1 MANFK
6 TGLGSNIKLL
16 RKLRNITQEE
26 LAEIIGIHSR
36 QLSKIET
43 GDHFP
48 SCKTLE
54 KICIALD
61 VSPKEIFD
69 FEFLVEETQAL
80 LTGTGNA
87 PVFRVEK
94 NRAEGMDNVCFL
106 NTSVNDFDVVM
117 PSSSDESMLNTAKAL
132 NKPVFV
138 EYFED
143 GKSSKIVVF
152 YPDGKE
158 KVIKNSI
165 DVEAKQN
172 MIYMMKEFKKISK
185 NKNSVKFI
193 KLALTALNDDESL
206 SQLVNIIEGM
216 KLARGLD

>member
-6 TGLGSNIKLL
+6 SGLGSNIKLL

-61 VSPKEIFD
+61 VSPREIFD

-80 LTGTGNA
+80 LTGTDNT
-87 PVFRVEK
+87 PVFRVET
-94 NRAEGMDNVCFL
+94 NSTNDSQNVYPLKTSFESVE
-106 NTSVNDFDVVM
+106 NTAL
-117 PSSSDESMLNTAKAL
+117 SSSDESMFNTAKHL

-165 DVEAKQN
+165 DIESKQS

-193 KLALTALNDDESL
+193 KLALTALHDDQAL
-206 SQLVNIIEGM
+206 SQLINIIEGM